1 MGGHRFIQIQR
12 GLGGISAAL
21 LSRRLRW
28 LCECGLLTRR
38 AHIDGAG
45 QRYYPT
51 QSAIDLQPV
60 LMLYLERSGAF
71 EKLSIPR
78 VVVRFEFEDLTEQ
91 RMWWLVISGNK
102 VEVCTTAPEF
112 DVDVYLK
119 SSLSAMTSIWLGHDH
134 YSNPIA
140 SGFLSVNGEQA
151 LTRDIGSWLKC
162 SEFDADRNNLR
173 LDNP

>member
-45 QRYYPT
+45 HRYYPT

-119 SSLSAMTSIWLGHDH
+119 SSLSAMTTIWLGHDH